1 MPKINPDMDWSCNL
15 DFNYNVKVEF
25 IKNSNDNNN
34 IFNQYVFS
42 NEVGLSII
50 TPLQNQQQ
58 KTDGEAKVAESS
70 DKMENVMTYPFN
82 LIMNEAGMNLL
93 KRLSQQSNQSNDYN
107 YMDYTDGNNL

>member
-1 MPKINPDMDWSCNL
+1 MDWSCNL

-70 DKMENVMTYPFN
+70 DKMENVMTYPYNHPYN
-82 LIMNEAGMNLL
+82 LIMNEASLDLL
-93 KRLSQQSNQSNDYN
+93 KRLSQQSNQSNQSNDYN
-107 YMDYTDGNNL
+107 YMDYNDRNNL